1 MSVACFL
8 DFSVRPSI
16 IFLCWASEFS
26 SIKPTFFSNFALLK
40 DYKMDLSDAGAIK
53 RLDNKADYK
62 VPVQVPG
69 E

>member
-16 IFLCWASEFS
+16 IFLCLASEFS
-26 SIKPTFFSNFALLK
+26 SNFALLK